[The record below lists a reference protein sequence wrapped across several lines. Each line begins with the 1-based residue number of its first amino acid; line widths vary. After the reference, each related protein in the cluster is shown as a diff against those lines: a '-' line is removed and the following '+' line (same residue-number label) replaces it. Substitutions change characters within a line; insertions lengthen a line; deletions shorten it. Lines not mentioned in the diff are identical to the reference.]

1 MAATNIEVWQE
12 AEVTCIAEVADGSKR
27 IELAPQLPKR
37 AELGSH
43 IDLTVRIEEEEDK
56 RSYSV
61 VESSADGTKLVISVL
76 NAPLSRC
83 GSTYMHQLAVG
94 GLLQITQPLQKFPL

>member
-12 AEVTCIAEVADGSKR
+12 AEVTGIADVADGIKR

-37 AELGSH
+37 AEPGSH
-43 IDLTVRIEEEEDK
+43 IDLKVQINAEDAK

-61 VESSADGTKLVISVL
+61 VESSARRN
-76 NAPLSRC
+76 NAGDQRTQ
-83 GSTYMHQLAVG
+83 GSALPWRI
-94 GLLQITQPLQKFPL
+94 GLYA